1 MPCFSTIQADSSCQ
15 DKETLT
21 PDTISSLVLLSITIP
36 LFLYPNLCHLYLF
49 HYFSLSRSLFFPS
62 LHFCSYALWVP
73 WSAISSLPSC
83 SYKPQMYLGGPNP
96 SPDCQLALT
105 AIRSEVAGATLQLLA
120 MHFGNCCSVAASAR
134 RGYSSKTTYI
144 NSTLTSPCVAT
155 YEKYLDQVISCYFKS
170 NYAH

>member
-21 PDTISSLVLLSITIP
+21 RDTISSLVLLSITIP
-36 LFLYPNLCHLYLF
+36 LSLYPNLCHLSLF
-49 HYFSLSRSLFFPS
+49 HSFSHSLSFLFPS

-96 SPDCQLALT
+96 SPGCQLALT
-105 AIRSEVAGATLQLLA
+105 AIRSEVAGATLQLFA
-120 MHFGNCCSVAASAR
+120 MHFGNCCSVAACAR
-134 RGYSSKTTYI
+134 RGHASRATYI
-144 NSTLTSPCVAT
+144 N
-155 YEKYLDQVISCYFKS
+155 
-170 NYAH
+170 